1 MKKHFRLIII
11 ILIGFSLKA
20 QNIPVGS
27 IDMIEQRS
35 RNEQLLGNSNP
46 LISYTLRPLSLK
58 LVDSTQTTEIESKKI
73 ITKTLPITLT
83 QQYNTFAPYGCN
95 DGAMIFNI

>member
-1 MKKHFRLIII
+1 MKIRLKLIII

-35 RNEQLLGNSNP
+35 RNEQLLGNGNP
-46 LISYTLRPLSLK
+46 LISYTLRPLALE
-58 LVDSTQTTEIESKKI
+58 LIDSTQTTEIDSKKI
-73 ITKTLPITLT
+73 ITKVLPITLT
-83 QQYNTFAPYGCN
+83 QQYNTFAPYGWN
-95 DGAMIFNI
+95 DGL

>member
-1 MKKHFRLIII
+1 MKINFKLIII

-35 RNEQLLGNSNP
+35 RNEQLLGNSNR
-46 LISYTLRPLSLK
+46 LISYTLRPLDLK
-58 LVDSTQTTEIESKKI
+58 LVDSIQTTEIESKKLI
-73 ITKTLPITLT
+73 IKFFPLH
-83 QQYNTFAPYGCN
+83 
-95 DGAMIFNI
+95 